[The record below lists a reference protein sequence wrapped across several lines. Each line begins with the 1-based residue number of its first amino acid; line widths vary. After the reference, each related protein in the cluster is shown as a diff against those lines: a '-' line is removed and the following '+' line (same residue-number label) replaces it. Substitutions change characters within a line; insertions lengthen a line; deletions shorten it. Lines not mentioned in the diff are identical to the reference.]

1 MTDLRSLRNKRINI
15 LKAVIFALMILIA
28 ADIALITIFSISGK
42 TIRIEAGDRIDLAD
56 VFKDADAEF
65 DADFDTDMLDHP
77 GTYKT
82 YVYVGSKKKQ
92 LKIVVTDTKAPEITL
107 HEKVCISS
115 LDFALTPEHLVKSG
129 YDPDGYSGHFITNMN
144 FEFRMGSSYAVKVYY
159 TDPSGNRTEDMQAVI
174 SFIKDTEAPVIEIN
188 GDISFATD
196 DAISYKQFIKVS
208 DNCIGDIALE
218 VDDSKVDY
226 KTIGE
231 YEITVNAT
239 DLANNTST
247 LTAKVS
253 ITAGKSYDP
262 SLEKLNK
269 KLSELMPSIIN
280 GDMTSE
286 QKCRQIYNY
295 VQKNITYAS
304 TSKSDD
310 YVDVA
315 YDALFV
321 SKEGDCFA
329 FFAAAKAMLNYLE
342 IENMDIERSDDGID
356 GTHFWN
362 YVNIGTKESPRWYHF
377 DCTRLN
383 AKYNE
388 SGCLLTLAQVEAY
401 DKWRYESDHV
411 YFRQYDRSKYP
422 KTSTEI
428 ITETPNIKD
437 YMK

>member
-15 LKAVIFALMILIA
+15 LKTVIFALMVLIV
-28 ADIALITIFSISGK
+28 ADIALIIVFNITGM
-42 TIRIEAGDRIDLAD
+42 TLRIEAGDKIDLAD
-56 VFKDADAEF
+56 VFGNPDAEF
-65 DADFDTDMLDHP
+65 DSDFDTELLDHP
-77 GTYKT
+77 GTYNT
-82 YVYVGSKKKQ
+82 YVYIGSKKKQ

-107 HEKVCISS
+107 YDKVYISS
-115 LDFALTPEHLVKSG
+115 LDFTLTPEHLVKSG

-144 FEFRMGSSYAVKVYY
+144 YEFQMGSSYAVKVYY
-159 TDPSGNRTEDMQAVI
+159 KDPTGNRTKDMQAVI
-174 SFIKDTEAPVIEIN
+174 SFINDTEAPTIEID
-188 GDISFATD
+188 GDICFATD
-196 DAISYKQFIKVS
+196 DAISYKQFIKVR
-208 DNCIGDIALE
+208 DNCIGDIALD
-218 VDDSKVDY
+218 VDDSGVDY
-226 KTIGE
+226 KTVGE
-231 YEITVNAT
+231 YEIIINAT
-239 DLANNTST
+239 DIANNTSSV
-247 LTAKVS
+247 TAKVK
-253 ITAGKSYDP
+253 ITEGKNYDP

-269 KLSELMPSIIN
+269 KLATLMPSIITS
-280 GDMTSE
+280 DMTNE

-295 VQKNITYAS
+295 VQKNISYAS

-329 FFAAAKAMLNYLE
+329 FFSAAKAMLNYLG

-362 YVNIGTKESPRWYHF
+362 YVNIGTKEEPKWYHF

-411 YFRQYDRSKYP
+411 YFRQYDKTKYP

-437 YMK
+437 YME